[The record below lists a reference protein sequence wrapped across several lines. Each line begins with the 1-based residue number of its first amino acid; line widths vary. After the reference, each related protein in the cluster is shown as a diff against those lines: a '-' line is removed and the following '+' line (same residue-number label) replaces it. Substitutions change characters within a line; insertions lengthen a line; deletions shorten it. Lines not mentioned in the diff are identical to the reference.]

1 MVYMFLGIN
10 TKPSTSLYLSS
21 STHCCTTSQN
31 SLNFHW
37 FVNQAMGKL
46 SATERNT
53 FRSKSVMASESMNRI
68 KYLFFHFFLN
78 VGQRTLI
85 IFHVRRQ
92 FLNLFQW
99 GEIVN
104 ENTVMDIGH
113 YQTIFR
119 ENFWYLKIYGLVVN
133 SVLNIIIP
141 LAIIFYLNMRVYR
154 YSRLQMDMGNG
165 ILVSGDDSIIS
176 GAISISM

>member
-1 MVYMFLGIN
+1 
-10 TKPSTSLYLSS
+10 
-21 STHCCTTSQN
+21 
-31 SLNFHW
+31 
-37 FVNQAMGKL
+37 
-46 SATERNT
+46 
-53 FRSKSVMASESMNRI
+53 
-68 KYLFFHFFLN
+68 
-78 VGQRTLI
+78 
-85 IFHVRRQ
+85 
-92 FLNLFQW
+92 
-99 GEIVN
+99 
-104 ENTVMDIGH
+104 MDIGH

-154 YSRLQMDMGNG
+154 YSRLEMDMGNG